1 MISKDRD
8 TPVSNAAVSFFGFH
22 KQGKGCIA
30 SHVTP
35 SSTHPKTNDNKQAAR
50 HNAKQLKKRRT
61 TTNLS
66 FTIQNLSAAKR
77 LTRSSSREKY
87 KPTSE
92 TIPSSNPRF
101 HFPPSLLVYSV
112 SKTMVV
118 RRSQI
123 KKKKN
128 SDLAGVGSMSDLN
141 FTHVVASNKTEKHGH
156 GGQQQKQ
163 GQASSQESS
172 GKTDVGHVGFE
183 LAERKRSEVAQ
194 LLYVDM
200 QQDSAYEV
208 ATAMLKLSDLMSE
221 KLQAKKE
228 EEKGDDDTHD
238 SYWDSSDDED
248 DDNANNKPAKKPPV
262 NLGKQNKKLVFA
274 LGGHALIL
282 VKMSEYLQDEY
293 VQLYGLKCLKMLC
306 YNGYDDADVAIIQ
319 ASGIEQ
325 IMDSMKAH
333 SRAKSSQVQI
343 CGLTALINLFKKIGF
358 TPLQDEIQNTTNP
371 DEKEE
376 KDKGMELIHS
386 AIRRFMYVELN
397 GTEFVLSTMKNY
409 ADDEKLQGYS
419 IWLINI
425 MLAAELDKLSEEVF
439 NPSAAKKR
447 EYLQT
452 TKFMDCVGMI
462 GDAIKNH
469 RENDNNV
476 KVQGAQ
482 FMKSLFGSG

>member
-1 MISKDRD
+1 
-8 TPVSNAAVSFFGFH
+8 
-22 KQGKGCIA
+22 
-30 SHVTP
+30 
-35 SSTHPKTNDNKQAAR
+35 
-50 HNAKQLKKRRT
+50 
-61 TTNLS
+61 
-66 FTIQNLSAAKR
+66 
-77 LTRSSSREKY
+77 
-87 KPTSE
+87 
-92 TIPSSNPRF
+92 
-101 HFPPSLLVYSV
+101 
-112 SKTMVV
+112 MVV
-118 RRSQI
+118 RRSEL

-128 SDLAGVGSMSDLN
+128 SDLAGVGSVADLN
-141 FTHVVASNKTEKHGH
+141 YTHVVAASNKSDKHHGH
-156 GGQQQKQ
+156 QQQKQ

-172 GKTDVGHVGFE
+172 GKADVKSSPGFE
-183 LAERKRSEVAQ
+183 LAERKRSEVSQ

-200 QQDSAYEV
+200 QKDSAYEV

-228 EEKGDDDTHD
+228 EEKGDDDKSHD
-238 SYWDSSDDED
+238 SYWDDSSDEEED
-248 DDNANNKPAKKPPV
+248 DAKLAASKKPPV

-282 VKMSEYLQDEY
+282 VKMEEYIHDEY

-325 IMDSMKAH
+325 IMDSMK
-333 SRAKSSQVQI
+333 SIGSKSAQVQI

-358 TPLQDEIQNTTNP
+358 TPLYEDIQNTTNP
-371 DEKEE
+371 DEREE

-397 GTEFVLSTMKNY
+397 GTEFVLNIMKEF
-409 ADDEKLQGYS
+409 ADDEKIQGYS

-469 RENDNNV
+469 REQDNNV

-482 FMKSLFGSG
+482 FMKSLFGNG